1 MKTISLAVVTFILS
15 AAFQKQPD
23 ESMIQKAARI
33 HQLVL
38 TIDTHT
44 DTPLNLTRTDF
55 DLAVRHDAKI
65 SDSKVD
71 LPRMKEGG
79 LDAQFFAA
87 FLSQG
92 PRTGEGHAQANKK
105 AFEIIAAIYKNV
117 EASPGLAQI
126 AKTPGDAY
134 AIEKTGKRA
143 IYIGLENGYALGH
156 DLTMIEKFMQT
167 GVRYITLCHTSNNDI
182 CDSSTDKKGAE
193 YNGLSPFGISV
204 VKEMNRTGMMIDVSH
219 ISDSSLFDVLKISKA
234 PVIASHSC
242 ARSLC
247 DNPRNLTDE
256 GLRAIAKNGGVIQM
270 CILSDYVKTPA
281 PNPARDAA
289 RAALRLKYNNF
300 EGLTA
305 ETEKTAWE
313 EWRQVS
319 KKYPQKLATVSEV
332 VDHIDHIVKIA
343 GIDHVGIGT
352 DFDGGGAVSGCY
364 DVSQM
369 GNITLELVRRGY
381 DEEQIRKI
389 WGGNFMRVF
398 RKVLDSAE
406 KPL

>member
-1 MKTISLAVVTFILS
+1 MKILFFSVALLMVS
-15 AAFQKQPD
+15 AAFQPMQK
-23 ESMIQKAARI
+23 ESPAQKAARI
-33 HQLVL
+33 HHEVL

-44 DTPLNLTRTDF
+44 DTPMNLVSSDF
-55 DLAVRHDAKI
+55 NLAERHDAKTTG
-65 SDSKVD
+65 SKVD

-92 PRTGEGHAQANKK
+92 KRTDEGHANANKK

-117 EASPGLAQI
+117 EASPELAQI
-126 AKTPGDAY
+126 AKTPDDAY

-143 IYIGLENGYALGH
+143 IYIGLENGYAIGH
-156 DLTMIEKFMQT
+156 DLSMVEKFRQI
-167 GVRYITLCHTSNNDI
+167 GVRYITLCHSSNNDI

-193 YNGLSPFGISV
+193 YNGLSSFGTEV
-204 VKEMNRTGMMIDVSH
+204 VKEMNRRGMIIDVSH
-219 ISDSSLFDVLKISKA
+219 ISDSSLFDVLRITSA

-242 ARSLC
+242 ARAIC

-270 CILSDYVKTPA
+270 CILSDYVKTPD
-281 PNPARDAA
+281 PNPLRDSA
-289 RAALRLKYNNF
+289 RAVLRLKYNNF
-300 EGLTA
+300 EGLTP
-305 ETEKTAWE
+305 EQEKAGWD
-313 EWRQVS
+313 EWRQVN
-319 KKYPQKLATVSEV
+319 KKFPQNLASVKNV

-352 DFDGGGAVSGCY
+352 DFDGGGAVSGCF

-369 GNITLELVRRGY
+369 GNITLELVKRGY

-389 WGGNFMRVF
+389 WAGNFMRVF
-398 RKVLDSAE
+398 KAVSNFRLS
-406 KPL
+406 